1 MYNYLIYTAG
11 MSTLN
16 KMVEQYKNK
25 AVELETE
32 KFEILS
38 SVQMRDQQVLVL
50 YCIAVR
56 AFCLLLYCKSI
67 L

>member
-1 MYNYLIYTAG
+1 MA
-11 MSTLN
+11 TLN

-38 SVQMRDQQVLVL
+38 SVQMRDQQVLPRVF
-50 YCIAVR
+50 VG
-56 AFCLLLYCKSI
+56 CLLLIGLCM
-67 L
+67 LCMD